1 MIVLLRK
8 EKIMGYLEENKEK
21 NQSTPGGELCQV
33 FGANE
38 KANASVAL
46 VKMYAGEKGVYHYH
60 DNITETYVFS
70 KGSGKIIINGI
81 EHEIYPGD
89 IYEIPP
95 KNGHLIISN
104 SEMQFECI
112 CTPPWEEKHEFIIP
126 EGQIIS
132 SSVIGKKQDLSN
144 SIPLNNGGEISVEKL
159 EKGKSIQITVN
170 SNQVEVYYFPI
181 GKGKILINGFE
192 EDIHEGECF
201 LAVPNAI
208 VVIRAE
214 TDMTFSRVK
223 DNNELSLIKE
233 TNKKQED
240 DGR

>member
-1 MIVLLRK
+1 
-8 EKIMGYLEENKEK
+8 MGYLEENKEK

-46 VKMYAGEKGVYHYH
+46 VKMYAGERGVYHYH

-81 EHEIYPGD
+81 ENEIIPGD

-95 KNGHLIISN
+95 KNGHLIVAN

-112 CTPPWEEKHEFIIP
+112 CTPPWEEEHEFIIP
-126 EGQIIS
+126 EGHIIS
-132 SSVIGKKQDLSN
+132 SSVIGKKQDVDN
-144 SIPLNNGGEISVEKL
+144 NMSINNGGEISVRRL
-159 EKGKSIQITVN
+159 GKGTSIQNVVSN
-170 SNQVEVYYFPI
+170 NQVEVYYFPI
-181 GKGKILINGFE
+181 GRGKILINGFE
-192 EDIHEGECF
+192 KEIHEGECF
-201 LAVPNAI
+201 LATPNSI

-214 TDMTFSRVK
+214 SDMIFSTVK
-223 DNNELSLIKE
+223 DRNELSLNKE
-233 TNKKQED
+233 THKKQEA